1 MFSSEAPISRE
12 LTSGSNNSSF
22 LFPSANSAY
31 KNSNVM
37 HNNELLKRKEVMG
50 SDLYQ
55 NQSSGLMR
63 YRSAPSAFFAGV
75 MDSAAAANFSAAN
88 DAAAA
93 ADSFMVN
100 DGSSSSD
107 SETMFSS
114 ILNCGG
120 SESRDLKNSVQ
131 FLKPE
136 MAVESHKR
144 SSEAQQMVFEAP
156 EMGSYGVEMEMQ
168 AQMWH
173 QQFRNPSNLIRQ
185 SSSPAGFFSGFD
197 VMREGGNYNKG
208 SDGANRAA
216 ASLSSNG
223 FNNHINYS
231 SAQSSSSN
239 YMPSI
244 AENESWNDSSF
255 NCLKRSRDGDF
266 KILSALNGM
275 EAQSGGEPRN
285 CTPGLTHHLSLPS
298 SVEIEKYLH
307 FQQDSVP
314 CKIRAKRGCA
324 THPRSIAERNRRT
337 RISERMKKL
346 QELFPKMDKQTS
358 TADMLDWAVEHIKE
372 LQKQVEILT
381 DKKAKCTCSS
391 EAQKVGRMQ

>member
-12 LTSGSNNSSF
+12 LTSGSNSSF
-22 LFPSANSAY
+22 LFPSAN
-31 KNSNVM
+31 
-37 HNNELLKRKEVMG
+37 NNELLKSKEVMG

-63 YRSAPSAFFAGV
+63 YRSAPSSFFAGV
-75 MDSAAAANFSAAN
+75 MDSAAANFSAAN
-88 DAAAA
+88 DGAA

-168 AQMWH
+168 AQMRQ

-208 SDGANRAA
+208 SDGAANRAA
-216 ASLSSNG
+216 ANLSSNG

-391 EAQKVGRMQ
+391 EAQKVGMQ

>member
-1 MFSSEAPISRE
+1 MQ
-12 LTSGSNNSSF
+12 N
-22 LFPSANSAY
+22 
-31 KNSNVM
+31 
-37 HNNELLKRKEVMG
+37 NNELLKSKEVMG

-63 YRSAPSAFFAGV
+63 YRSAPSSFFAGV
-75 MDSAAAANFSAAN
+75 MDSAAANFSAAN

-93 ADSFMVN
+93 ADSFMV
-100 DGSSSSD
+100 
-107 SETMFSS
+107 
-114 ILNCGG
+114 
-120 SESRDLKNSVQ
+120 
-131 FLKPE
+131 
-136 MAVESHKR
+136 
-144 SSEAQQMVFEAP
+144 SEAGDGGGEPQAEQRGSADGFEAP

-168 AQMWH
+168 AQMRQ

-208 SDGANRAA
+208 SDGANRA

-391 EAQKVGRMQ
+391 EAQKVGMQ

>member
-12 LTSGSNNSSF
+12 LTSGSNSSF
-22 LFPSANSAY
+22 LFPSAN
-31 KNSNVM
+31 
-37 HNNELLKRKEVMG
+37 NNELLKSKEVMG

-63 YRSAPSAFFAGV
+63 YRSAPSSFFAGV
-75 MDSAAAANFSAAN
+75 MDSAAANFSAAN
-88 DAAAA
+88 DAAA

-120 SESRDLKNSVQ
+120 SGSESRDLKNSVQ

-136 MAVESHKR
+136 MAEESHKR

-168 AQMWH
+168 AQMRQ

-208 SDGANRAA
+208 SDGANRA

-275 EAQSGGEPRN
+275 EDQSGGEPRN

-307 FQQDSVP
+307 FQQDAVP

-391 EAQKVGRMQ
+391 EAQKVGMQ

>member
-1 MFSSEAPISRE
+1 
-12 LTSGSNNSSF
+12 
-22 LFPSANSAY
+22 
-31 KNSNVM
+31 
-37 HNNELLKRKEVMG
+37 
-50 SDLYQ
+50 
-55 NQSSGLMR
+55 
-63 YRSAPSAFFAGV
+63 
-75 MDSAAAANFSAAN
+75 
-88 DAAAA
+88 
-93 ADSFMVN
+93 
-100 DGSSSSD
+100 
-107 SETMFSS
+107 
-114 ILNCGG
+114 
-120 SESRDLKNSVQ
+120 
-131 FLKPE
+131 
-136 MAVESHKR
+136 
-144 SSEAQQMVFEAP
+144 
-156 EMGSYGVEMEMQ
+156 
-168 AQMWH
+168 
-173 QQFRNPSNLIRQ
+173 
-185 SSSPAGFFSGFD
+185 
-197 VMREGGNYNKG
+197 MREGGNYNKG

-391 EAQKVGRMQ
+391 EAQKVGMQ